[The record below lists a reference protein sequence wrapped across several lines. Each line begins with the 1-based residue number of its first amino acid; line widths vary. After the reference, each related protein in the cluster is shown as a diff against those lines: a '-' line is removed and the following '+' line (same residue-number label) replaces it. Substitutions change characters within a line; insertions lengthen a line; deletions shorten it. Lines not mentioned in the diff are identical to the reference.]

1 MFGDDVFAAN
11 SHRCFLYAKLA
22 AGSSFFNLGGPL
34 RFNRR
39 PSRMCRTFGKGTGQR
54 AFAVL
59 DWINGLDAETIVP
72 GHGPIGTKKKI
83 SEMRE
88 YVDILKRE
96 AKKRFDA
103 SISAIEAT
111 VDIRRDL

>member
-1 MFGDDVFAAN
+1 MTSLRQILIDVFYMP
-11 SHRCFLYAKLA
+11 SLLRVVHFSIS
-22 AGSSFFNLGGPL
+22 AGLFDLIGGLPECVAL
-34 RFNRR
+34 SARAR
-39 PSRMCRTFGKGTGQR
+39 QR

-72 GHGPIGTKKKI
+72 GHGPLGTKKRI
-83 SEMRE
+83 SQMRE
-88 YVDILKRE
+88 CVDILKRG